1 MLEEGKFDS
10 TLKGAL
16 EHLQVPYDASSWDR
30 LEQRLSQMPGAEP
43 KDPATDQHFRT
54 VLQGLEAN
62 YNAAH
67 WDLMAARI
75 VQEQRL
81 RRRIWITKFAEAA
94 IFLLLVANLD
104 GLLGGIRQD
113 SEGNRSNLGTNTP
126 VAEAG
131 FKKRSQ
137 KTSPGARVGSEN
149 VAQTTSSGFWAPINP
164 ATNNNNPISAESA
177 NTSVV
182 TLDPS
187 VISSQGSN
195 PSNGVSLPILPLNT
209 DASAISVLD
218 PLPLLQQN
226 AISETFAFV
235 GLPVGVHQK
244 VAKHSNF
251 YALAFLGANQNQ
263 IHNGNDMRKK
273 NGSEAGLAL
282 GFRGNKW
289 GVEAG
294 IAYSKKTFQPK
305 RKIEINAGNVTN
317 GYYGTYVNQVNAD
330 VVSIPVH
337 VTRRLGKLGRTVIQ
351 AVAGSTANF
360 AVRKSFDYKTV
371 YYPSLSQSADPNNA
385 GNKPT
390 VQKDSRGVFEHG
402 AVSENFY
409 ASVDAGVRV
418 EHSFKKNFAVFLEPM
433 MQTTFTKNGIGPDA
447 SKINTFSV
455 RAGVIAAL

>member
-10 TLKGAL
+10 KLKGAL

-30 LEQRLSQMPGAEP
+30 LEQRLSQLPGAEP
-43 KDPATDQHFRT
+43 KDPAMDQHFRT

-67 WDLMAARI
+67 WDMMAARI

-104 GLLGGIRQD
+104 GLLGGIQQD
-113 SEGNRSNLGTNTP
+113 SNGNRQNLGTGVP

-131 FKKRSQ
+131 LKKHSS
-137 KTSPGARVGSEN
+137 KTGITQGGTKEN
-149 VAQTTSSGFWAPINP
+149 SLPQETSGFWAPIDQSS
-164 ATNNNNPISAESA
+164 TGGQNNETVSQSDLNAVA
-177 NTSVV
+177 LV
-182 TLDPS
+182 PS
-187 VISSQGSN
+187 VFNDGTVTSGS
-195 PSNGVSLPILPLNT
+195 VSMPTLPLNT
-209 DASAISVLD
+209 DAAALSVLD

-251 YALAFLGANQNQ
+251 YAMAFLGANQNQ

-305 RKIEINAGNVTN
+305 RKIEINAGNVTS

-337 VTRRLGKLGRTVIQ
+337 VTRKVGKMGRTVIH
-351 AVAGSTANF
+351 AIAGSTANF

-371 YYPSLSQSADPNNA
+371 YYPSLSQSSDPNNP

-390 VQKDSRGVFEHG
+390 AQKDSRGVFQHG
-402 AVSENFY
+402 TVSENFY
-409 ASVDAGVRV
+409 ASVDAGIRV
-418 EHSFKKNFAVFLEPM
+418 EHSFKKNFSVFLEPM